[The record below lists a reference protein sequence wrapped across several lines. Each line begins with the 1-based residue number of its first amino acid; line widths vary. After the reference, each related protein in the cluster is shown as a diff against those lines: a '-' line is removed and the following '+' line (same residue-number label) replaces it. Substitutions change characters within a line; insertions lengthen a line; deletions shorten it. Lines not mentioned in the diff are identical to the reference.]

1 MSPWVTENREA
12 FERDL
17 LQDFCLASRS
27 FDEQFKRFSRSQTLS
42 FPVFRDLVGEPTSK
56 GLLWRLKDT
65 AHHLF
70 RVADFSP
77 VGILLDWT
85 LGYIFHES
93 VKLMEDAH
101 QRQYYVPQL
110 AGFVGQE
117 PPPQVAALL
126 EDLLAVQS
134 QTSESMERE
143 VTRLKK
149 LFRHSCRLFCAYF
162 AGASGHRPLARFL
175 YSKNELVR
183 GVFREQYEDLI
194 ASVYEAEPERMPLEA
209 AWSLLENARL
219 EDAAKAVE
227 SALAINAES
236 KPAQALRDEISAICA
251 QVRS

>member
-1 MSPWVTENREA
+1 MPPWIRDNREA

-17 LQDFCLASRS
+17 LQDFCLASRY
-27 FDEQFKRFSRSQTLS
+27 FDEQFKRFARTRTLS
-42 FPVFRDLVGEPTSK
+42 FPVFRDLVGEPTNK

-70 RVADFSP
+70 RIHDFSP
-77 VGILLDWT
+77 VGLLLDWT

-117 PPPQVAALL
+117 TPPQVAALL
-126 EDLLAVQS
+126 EDLLAIQS

-143 VTRLKK
+143 VNRLKN
-149 LFRHSCRLFCAYF
+149 LFRHSCHLFCAYF
-162 AGASGHRPLARFL
+162 AGACEHRPLARFL
-175 YSKNELVR
+175 YGRNELVR
-183 GVFREQYEDLI
+183 SVFREQYDDLI
-194 ASVYEAEPERMPLEA
+194 ASVYGKEPERMPLEA

-219 EDAAKAVE
+219 ENAAQAVE
-227 SALAINAES
+227 SALSINPENASALELREKINAVCS
-236 KPAQALRDEISAICA
+236 QTF
-251 QVRS
+251 